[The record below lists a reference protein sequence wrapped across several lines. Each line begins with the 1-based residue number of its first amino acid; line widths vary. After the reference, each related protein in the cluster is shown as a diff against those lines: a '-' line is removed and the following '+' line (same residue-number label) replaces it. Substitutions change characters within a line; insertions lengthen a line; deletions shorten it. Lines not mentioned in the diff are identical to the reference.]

1 MFFATISKVSL
12 CVFTCL
18 LRDTNPIPFGKAL
31 PGQSDGRLLALPP
44 NDTTGAT
51 PRGLKNANTPFAYPL
66 TRITR
71 TAA

>member
-1 MFFATISKVSL
+1 MRK
-12 CVFTCL
+12 
-18 LRDTNPIPFGKAL
+18 LRL
-31 PGQSDGRLLALPP
+31 PKLSQSFVLALPP